1 MKKKKE
7 ILDESTKAV
16 QELRKKVDSGKI
28 DLSRYEDMIEEEPE
42 ESFDIDE
49 VIQETKERIDE
60 VNEINQKPKS
70 WFKKRN
76 RTR

>member
-1 MKKKKE
+1 MKKEKIQSINTEEGIKQRDKIRE
-7 ILDESTKAV
+7 
-16 QELRKKVDSGKI
+16 ELSEKV
-28 DLSRYEDMIEEEPE
+28 EE
-42 ESFDIDE
+42 ESFDVDE
-49 VIQETKERIDE
+49 VIEETKERIDE